1 MREKLSTV
9 AVILAVMLL
18 GGCLTISPNMVVQP
32 NIIPSDVES
41 LTLQSTIIAF
51 SDEILLSTFDF
62 EYGHHVEPTL
72 AISDNGTIF
81 AGWKNSETHN
91 GGGAD
96 VSFTKSIDGGETWD
110 IPSFMS
116 NFESRNTRKSD
127 PWLVW
132 HDDTI
137 YYAYLEF
144 SVSGEELSQITVA
157 KSSDYGTT
165 WTEVAASYGSYFAD
179 KETMVIS
186 DSGTIFVAYDDI
198 DTEGTGLA
206 TVRLTRSDDGG
217 NSFSEVSVI
226 GDPADGHVGPYLTL
240 DNESSV
246 FVAWTYL
253 MEEGG
258 NIYLDNSTDNG
269 VTFGEERFV
278 NSDGNYSEF
287 TSADGRPAKGTLPVI
302 RFDSYNRLYCL
313 WADTFD
319 PSAGSFDVYLRY
331 SEDYGF
337 TWSNRIQISSQS
349 SGDQWMPDMD
359 IDSEDNLHIV
369 YYSEQFGAY
378 KPYYRE
384 VSFSGE
390 LRDEITLSK
399 VTALTGN
406 LTSAIYTRPG
416 DYFTVRVDSNDIP
429 HVVWTDGRD
438 DTMDIYYT
446 HRADYIP
453 STTETTTTTMET
465 TSSTTTDATT
475 TTTSLT
481 TDTGIPL
488 SLIIGG
494 VVGFVVI
501 LVLALVLFR
510 KSDAS

>member
-1 MREKLSTV
+1 MREKLSII
-9 AVILAVMLL
+9 AVIMSILL
-18 GGCLTISPNMVVQP
+18 LSGPLLFSHNVIDQP
-32 NIIPSDVES
+32 LSLRGDVDS
-41 LTLQSTIIAF
+41 VNAQTPIIAF
-51 SDEILLSTFDF
+51 SDEILLSIFDF
-62 EYGHHVEPTL
+62 EYSHHVETTL

-96 VSFTKSIDGGETWD
+96 VSFTKSGDGGETWTTP
-110 IPSFMS
+110 ILMS

-132 HDDTI
+132 HDGTI

-144 SVSGEELSQITVA
+144 SVSGEYLSQMTVA
-157 KSSDYGTT
+157 KSSDYGAT
-165 WTEVAASYGSYFAD
+165 WSEAAASYGSYFAD
-179 KETMVIS
+179 KETMVIA
-186 DSGTIFVAYDDI
+186 DNGTIFVAYDDV
-198 DTEGTGLA
+198 DTEGSGLA

-217 NSFSEVSVI
+217 NSFDEVSVI
-226 GDPADGHVGPYLTL
+226 GEPADGHVGPYLTL
-240 DNESSV
+240 DNESNV

-258 NIYLDNSTDNG
+258 NIFLDNSTNYG
-269 VTFGEERFV
+269 LTFGEERFV
-278 NSDGNYSEF
+278 NSDGNYSAF
-287 TSADGRPAKGTLPVI
+287 TSAGGRPAKGTLPVI

-337 TWSNRIQISSQS
+337 TWSDRIQISSQS

-359 IDSEDNLHIV
+359 IDSEDKLHIV

-384 VSFSGE
+384 VSFSGVA
-390 LRDEITLSK
+390 RDEITLSK
-399 VTALTGN
+399 VTGLTDN
-406 LTSAIYTRPG
+406 LTSAVYTRPG

-429 HVVWTDGRD
+429 HIVWTDGRD

-453 STTETTTTTMET
+453 TTTDTTTTTTDTT
-465 TSSTTTDATT
+465 TSSTTTT
-475 TTTSLT
+475 TTTST
-481 TDTGIPL
+481 TDPGSLLP
-488 SLIIGG
+488 LIIGG

-501 LVLALVLFR
+501 LVIAIVFFR
-510 KSDAS
+510 KANAS